1 MNLMKTKYVKREIF
15 DFQLPSVAQERQSV
29 LKFLIMTLVI
39 DLIGRRRDEVIKNV
53 I

>member
-1 MNLMKTKYVKREIF
+1 MDLISTKYVKREIF
-15 DFQLPSVAQERQSV
+15 DFQLPSVARERQSV

-39 DLIGRRRDEVIKNV
+39 DLIGRRSHEVIKNV